1 MKKALLLII
10 LGFQFMLG
18 YGQTSA
24 DWGSWITADCYSGIK
39 YKTANWGKVSG
50 DYSDY
55 YWGLMFQNTY
65 SQPVSFS
72 YLLNVGD
79 EKQPTKYNYTVTYK
93 IEPGGVYSNDGT
105 KATAILFK
113 SSSSNYKIY
122 IKDVCLGNCEN
133 NNYINC
139 QGISQ
144 TPITT
149 STTSSTSN
157 SANQTNNTITTTPQ
171 NDLKGYSI
179 GSKGDLKNS
188 NNQSASFNGDW
199 IAFSQ
204 QNLKYPILAAENDI
218 QGKVVVSFVVDELGN
233 VVNIKAISGPKEL
246 YEAAENL
253 IRKSN
258 GMWIPAKQNNKF
270 VSQPTTVPIN
280 FQLN

>member
-55 YWGLMFQNTY
+55 YWG
-65 SQPVSFS
+65 S

-188 NNQSASFNGDW
+188 NNQSASFKGDLMT
-199 IAFSQ
+199 FLK
-204 QNLKYPILAAENDI
+204 QNIIYPKEASENDI
-218 QGKVVVSFVVDELGN
+218 QGKVVVSFVIDKSGN
-233 VVNIKAISGPKEL
+233 VIDIKAISGPKEL
-246 YEAAENL
+246 YEASENV
-253 IRKSN
+253 IRKTN
-258 GMWIPAKQNNKF
+258 GMWIPAKVNNKF
-270 VSQPTTVPIN
+270 VSYSLTVPIN